1 MISRSIPSKVALGAA
16 AAAVVAAG
24 MISSAS
30 GASAAG
36 SSAPAAVGVAA
47 PASFVSDPHLISQG
61 GGVAQF
67 VVAVPSDGW
76 YEVDY
81 QVNYP
86 DSEGLVKTW
95 INNWQLADLVTPIEK
110 SSLGG
115 SVFAT
120 NVQTQCVYLYAG
132 QYTITAQG
140 VRLPGSALVK
150 LVEVN

>member
-16 AAAVVAAG
+16 AVAVVATG
-24 MISSAS
+24 MISSAA

-36 SSAPAAVGVAA
+36 STAPAAVGVAA
-47 PASFVSDPHLISQG
+47 PALFVSQSHLISRS

-67 VVAVPSDGW
+67 DVNVPSDGW
-76 YEVDY
+76 YQVDY
-81 QVNYP
+81 QVGYP
-86 DSEGLVKTW
+86 DSRGLVRTW
-95 INNWQLADLVTPIEK
+95 INNWKMRNLVTPIEK

-120 NVQTQCVYLYAG
+120 NVRTQYVYLYAG
-132 QYTITAQG
+132 RYTITAQG
-140 VRLPGSALVK
+140 VRLPASALVK